1 MYNWS
6 VIILHKSAWELQD
19 ILREAH
25 FFMLHKLDN
34 HDLFSGVGN
43 RHPLWGPPVYV
54 GTCDFTNLA
63 LTRDK
68 NIAGSKFVHERR
80 G

>member
-1 MYNWS
+1 MVSNNFTQKCMGTAR
-6 VIILHKSAWELQD
+6 HT
-19 ILREAH
+19 LRGT

-34 HDLFSGVGN
+34 HDLFSGVEN
-43 RHPLWGPPVYV
+43 RHPFWGPPVYV

-68 NIAGSKFVHERR
+68 NIAGSKFIHERR